1 MSLLIYSK
9 SVHFGLKRNMM
20 QLEIPYASN
29 KAIKLANEL
38 MKFISKISNEASA
51 DLAKKR
57 GVFKNWEK
65 SVYYPSK
72 PIRNATRTSIAPTGT
87 ISIIADTS
95 SSIEPIFALAIRRE
109 NVLNNDTLFEL
120 NDLFVRYLKS
130 NHLYS
135 KKIMKSV
142 EEHGTLEYTNVP
154 KHIKNI
160 FKTALEIEPSWHL
173 KHQLAFQKY
182 TDNAVSKTINLP
194 ENASVKD
201 ISDAYIQAWKQRAKG
216 ITVFRYGSKQQQV
229 LNKGTKF
236 EQQGS
241 CKVCS

>member
-1 MSLLIYSK
+1 M
-9 SVHFGLKRNMM
+9 
-20 QLEIPYASN
+20 
-29 KAIKLANEL
+29 
-38 MKFISKISNEASA
+38 
-51 DLAKKR
+51 
-57 GVFKNWEK
+57 
-65 SVYYPSK
+65 YYPSK
-72 PIRNATRTSIAPTGT
+72 PLRNATRTSIAPTGT

-95 SSIEPIFALAIRRE
+95 SSIEPLFALSIRRE
-109 NVLNNDTLFEL
+109 NVLNNDTLFEI
-120 NDLFVRYLKS
+120 NEWFVRFLKS
-130 NHLYS
+130 KHLYS

-154 KHIKNI
+154 KKIKNI

-194 ENASVKD
+194 ENATVKD

-229 LNKGTKF
+229 LNKGTKS
-236 EQQGS
+236 EQKGS